1 MLHRLLVVI
10 IIAVTALVTPD
21 GVAGANDA
29 RKIRSQQQ
37 TARKEIRRNQSRL
50 KSNRREINRQLSRL
64 QTLHTEIGASD
75 YEISRLESDMAD
87 IDRGVAITHASID
100 SLTAELHRLRSGYK
114 NTLRK
119 MQAQRPVTNPL
130 GFILSARSTTEFI
143 ARVRYVRQLSRWRQR
158 RERQIED
165 VAVALGAKRSELEGY
180 RKARLTTLGQLND
193 NRARLAQRQSET
205 DRLITK
211 LKAEGGELQAAID
224 KRQAQLKTLDNQLNR
239 IIEADRKAREKR
251 QAEARK
257 REQEAR
263 QKRSQ
268 KQSQK
273 PTVGQTGKAGKP
285 DDTGGRSR
293 EAATSEAEA
302 DRKLT
307 GSFESNRGRL
317 LFPVSGS
324 YRVTRGFGKSYYNSR
339 VQTSHIGVDLQ
350 VASGT
355 KARAIFEGVVTNVSR
370 LDGFNTIV
378 VVRHGSYLTV
388 YVNLT
393 DVGVKTGQRLKAGQI
408 IGTVATDADGRHAT
422 LQFGLRRERTELN
435 PLQWVK

>member
-1 MLHRLLVVI
+1 MLHRLLVVFI
-10 IIAVTALVTPD
+10 IIITALVAPE
-21 GVAGANDA
+21 GVTGANDA

-50 KSNRREINRQLSRL
+50 KSNRREIDRQLSRL

-87 IDRGVAITHASID
+87 IDRGVAVTHASID

-119 MQAQRPVTNPL
+119 MQARRPVTNPL
-130 GFILSARSTTEFI
+130 GFILSARSTTEFM

-158 RERQIED
+158 REKQIED
-165 VAVALGAKRSELEGY
+165 VAVALGARRSELESY

-193 NRARLAQRQSET
+193 NRARLTQRQNET

-251 QAEARK
+251 QAEARR
-257 REQEAR
+257 REQETR
-263 QKRSQ
+263 R

-273 PTVGQTGKAGKP
+273 QATAQPKQDRKSAEV
-285 DDTGGRSR
+285 R
-293 EAATSEAEA
+293 ERPQEPATSEAEA

-339 VQTSHIGVDLQ
+339 VQTSHIGVDIQ

-393 DVGVKTGQRLKAGQI
+393 DVGVRAGQRLKAGQI
-408 IGTVATDADGRHAT
+408 IGTVVPDADGRHAT